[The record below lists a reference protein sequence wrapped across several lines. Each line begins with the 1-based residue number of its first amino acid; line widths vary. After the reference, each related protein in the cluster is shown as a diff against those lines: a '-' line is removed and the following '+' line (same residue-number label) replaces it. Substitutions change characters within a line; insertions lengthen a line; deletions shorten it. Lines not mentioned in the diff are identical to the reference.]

1 MASAAGGKGRCA
13 VANHAIVGQLIRLHF
28 HLIAAM
34 ISHATVLDAHYIF
47 GFYLIFIFIML
58 FSCVGYAHAAPQIA
72 SSLVALVRRV
82 KKYENK
88 TNLNMHNMASAILT
102 TSPFSPPPFL
112 PFSLS
117 PLLPFSLYSCI
128 ALNYPFELQL
138 CLARTLPTSRML
150 SLLSRRC
157 HVAPKF
163 SIRFANK
170 CQSRRKSQKL
180 C

>member
-1 MASAAGGKGRCA
+1 MWQVRQLEWG
-13 VANHAIVGQLIRLHF
+13 NHAIVGQLIRLHF

-34 ISHATVLDAHYIF
+34 ISHATALDAHYMF
-47 GFYLIFIFIML
+47 GFYLIFIFIFIML
-58 FSCVGYAHAAPQIA
+58 FSCLGYVHAAPQIA
-72 SSLVALVRRV
+72 SSLAALVALVRRV

-102 TSPFSPPPFL
+102 TSLPPSL
-112 PFSLS
+112 PFV
-117 PLLPFSLYSCI
+117 PCI

-163 SIRFANK
+163 SIRSANK
-170 CQSRRKSQKL
+170 CQIRHKSQKL
-180 C
+180 FW